1 MQATDHAVAKM
12 QVGRAMLQGCSWQE
26 AVQAAGV
33 QMSRATAYRVRQRML
48 AHGEDALGERRQGH
62 PTKVCGAVRTWLEG
76 YYQQHPHAPGKAVQ
90 ALLEGQCG
98 RRVSVTHLDRVR
110 AALTGATH
118 RGKNQPGAWQDGA
131 GGFLLLA
138 AAQETS
144 LLPTLEAAFPIQ
156 EEVPPQ
162 CRLARATA
170 RTRRQSLLTLLF
182 LGVV

>member
-1 MQATDHAVAKM
+1 MQETAHDVAKI
-12 QVGRAMLQGCSWQE
+12 QVGRAMLQGCSWRE

-33 QMSRATAYRVRQRML
+33 QMSRATAYRLRQRML

-62 PTKVCGAVRTWLEG
+62 PTKVRGAVRIWLVG

-98 RRVSVTHLDRVR
+98 MRVSVTHLNRVR

-144 LLPTLEAAFPIQ
+144 LLPTLEAASPS
-156 EEVPPQ
+156 
-162 CRLARATA
+162 
-170 RTRRQSLLTLLF
+170 RRRCPRSADWRGPAPERDGSLC
-182 LGVV
+182 